1 MTLHYYFARKFLFY
15 FSSVLVLFLIFIS
28 MIDFLEHLRR
38 FGDDTEI
45 TNVMILAALNVPD
58 TAYEIM
64 PLVMILSSVWMFIAL
79 ARSSELVVARSV
91 GRSALQFLMAPGLVG
106 LCLGVATVFFFNP
119 IVAAS
124 QKTYDLK
131 RQEYTKGGGSVL
143 SIGAEG
149 LWLRQGDA
157 TTQTVIRA
165 STANYDG
172 TRLFDVTMVELDSS
186 LGPVRRIH
194 AASASLENGYWSLE
208 QVQVWPIIAGQN
220 PQNALQRY
228 DSFKL
233 RSPLTQDQIRDRFGA
248 PASISIWNL
257 PAFIDTLQNS
267 GFSAQRYIVW
277 FQMEMARPLYL
288 FVMVLVGASFSM
300 RHTRFGGTGVSILMA
315 VLLGFGLYYLRNFA
329 QIFGNSGQLPAIIAA
344 WTPPMVGL
352 LLSLGII
359 LHTEDG

>member
-1 MTLHYYFARKFLFY
+1 MTLHYYFARKFLVY
-15 FSSVLVLFLIFIS
+15 FASVLALFMIFIS

-38 FGDDTEI
+38 YGDDTDV
-45 TNVMILAALNVPD
+45 TNVMILAALNVPE

-64 PLVMILSSVWMFIAL
+64 PLVMILSSVWMFISL

-91 GRSALQFLMAPGLVG
+91 GRSALHFLMAPSLVG
-106 LCLGVATVFFFNP
+106 LALGFATVFFFNP

-131 RQEYTKGGGSVL
+131 RQEYTNGGRSVL
-143 SIGAEG
+143 SIGSEG
-149 LWLRQGDA
+149 LWLRQGDT

-165 STANYDG
+165 STANFDG
-172 TRLFDVTMVELDSS
+172 TRLFDVTMTELDTT
-186 LGPVRRIH
+186 LGPVQRIH
-194 AASASLENGYWSLE
+194 AETASLENGHWLLE

-220 PQNALQRY
+220 PQNAQQRY
-228 DSFKL
+228 ASFKL
-233 RSPLTQDQIRDRFGA
+233 PSTLTQDQIRDRFGA

-257 PAFIDTLQNS
+257 PSYIETLQNS

-277 FQMEMARPLYL
+277 FQMELARPLYL

-329 QIFGNSGQLPAIIAA
+329 QIFGNSGQLPATIAA
-344 WTPPMVGL
+344 WTPPLVGL